1 MSLPEW
7 IGDAPIIE
15 GITFGY
21 GSYGYRCRLCNQ
33 DNWEGALVHLPGC
46 PGEGQPQPDP
56 AKAPEDMPDDPDPTD
71 PYLWESGT

>member
-1 MSLPEW
+1 MSLPKW
-7 IGDAPIIE
+7 VGDEPIIE

-21 GSYGYRCRLCNQ
+21 GSYGYRCRLCGQ

-46 PGEGQPQPDP
+46 PGVGQTEPPKAKPPEEVREPDY
-56 AKAPEDMPDDPDPTD
+56 PDD